1 MTRAGIAAPSAGLL
15 LALSACAHAPPGG
28 REDGA
33 TFDALADAHL
43 TALYAAHPV
52 WATSLGIH
60 THDDRLPDLSPEAT
74 ERRVAEIDAL
84 LLRVEAIDAR
94 TLEARRGFDLR
105 ILDSALRAER
115 LELTTIRGWRH
126 NPMTY
131 TQIAARGVAS
141 LVDRSFAPVEQ
152 RVAAATARLEAIP
165 GLVALARTNLADVP
179 KLWTE
184 LAMKSTDGTV
194 SFLEEDVPAAL
205 AAQGYA
211 TDDPARSRFDDA
223 RHRAIEALK
232 AYRAWLEA
240 DLLPRSNGDPSLGRE
255 TFETKLRLEEHFALD
270 ADTLRAM
277 NDAAIE
283 RYHAWVAREAA
294 KIDPNRT
301 PAEVMASI
309 TAEHPTAEDLI
320 ATAERYVREA
330 RAYVVANDLVTLP
343 TDDLPI
349 IRESPKYARRGFAS
363 MSTPGPF
370 ETNAREAYFN
380 ITNVDPSWDAEKQEQ
395 HLTYFNFPGLLG
407 ISIHEAMPGHFVQLL
422 YEKQIPSALR
432 QVHGTASLIEG
443 WAHYTEQ
450 MMVDEGLGD
459 GDPKI
464 RLGQLRRAL
473 QRHARWHAALA
484 IHVDGQSVD
493 EAAKAFERIAYFAPF
508 PALRETQ
515 RATYDPTYLY
525 YALGRMEI
533 LALRD
538 AVKEAEGDAF
548 SLRDFHDRFLRLGLP
563 IPLAREAMLGR

>member
-1 MTRAGIAAPSAGLL
+1 MIRAGRLSPVVL
-15 LALSACAHAPPGG
+15 LALFGCAHAP
-28 REDGA
+28 RATEDPA
-33 TFDALADAHL
+33 AAFDALAAEHL

-52 WATSLGIH
+52 WATSLGV
-60 THDDRLPDLSPEAT
+60 HDHDAALPDLEPAAI
-74 ERRVAEIDAL
+74 ERRVLAIDAL
-84 LLRVEAIDAR
+84 LDRVAAIDPT
-94 TLEARRGFDLR
+94 TLDTRRRFDHR
-105 ILDSALRAER
+105 VLDHALRAER
-115 LELTTIRGWRH
+115 LERTTVRDWKR

-131 TQIAARGVAS
+131 NHVAARGVAS
-141 LVDRSFAPVEQ
+141 LIDRQFAPVGS
-152 RVAAATARLEAIP
+152 RVQSATARLLGVP
-165 GLVALARTNLADVP
+165 PLLTLARENLDDVP
-179 KLWTE
+179 RLWTE
-184 LAMKSTDGTV
+184 LAVKSTAGTV

-211 TDDPARSRFDDA
+211 DLDEATRERFDAA
-223 RHRAIEALK
+223 RRAAIAALQD
-232 AYRAWLEA
+232 YRAWLES
-240 DLLPRSNGDPSLGRE
+240 DLLARSNGDPSLGRE
-255 TFETKLRLEEHFALD
+255 TFEEKLRLEEHFDLD
-270 ADTLRAM
+270 ADALRAM

-294 KIDPNRT
+294 KIDPDRS

-309 TAEHPTAEDLI
+309 TAEHPTPDDLI
-320 ATAERYVREA
+320 ATAARFVEEA
-330 RAYVVANDLVTLP
+330 RDFVVANAIVTLP

-370 ETNAREAYFN
+370 ETEAREAYYN
-380 ITNVDPSWDAEKQEQ
+380 ITNVDPTWDAEKQAQ

-443 WAHYTEQ
+443 WAHYAEQ
-450 MMVDEGLGD
+450 MMIDEGLGD

-473 QRHARWHAALA
+473 QRHARWHAAIA
-484 IHVDGQSVD
+484 IHVDGQSVE

-538 AVKEAEGDAF
+538 AVKARDGEAF
-548 SLRDFHDRFLRLGLP
+548 SLGDFHDRFLRLGLP
-563 IPLAREAMLGR
+563 IPLAREALLGL